1 MPRRFGRTAAIAVAG
16 LLALLTLVAYSRV
29 VENGF
34 VGLDDGDYVTDNP
47 RVLAGLTGHGLAWA
61 FTTGHAANWHP
72 LTWLSHMLDVELF
85 GLRAGGHHAMSLA
98 IHLASTLLLYR
109 LMLKMTSGLGA
120 SAFVAGVFALHPLHV
135 ESVAWVAER
144 KDVLGAFFWILTTL
158 AYVRW
163 LDRPG
168 SGRFALVVLLYAL
181 GLCAKPMLVTL
192 PFTLLLLDFWPFRRI
207 HAPWN
212 DLRGVA
218 RLAREKL
225 PLFALA
231 AVSCAVTYAV
241 QRSAGAMDAGDTIS
255 FGLRAQN
262 AVVACA
268 TYLWRFVAPFD
279 LAVFYPLP
287 AAALPLS
294 TVLLAALVVGGL
306 TAFALWS
313 ARYRPWLTVG
323 WLWFLGTLVPVLGLV
338 QVGSQA
344 TADRYTYLPMIGLSI
359 AVAFGV
365 SDFVRELR
373 QPRVWVATAA
383 TIGAAL
389 VLGWTAL
396 TWRQVA
402 YWRDDAA
409 LFGRALEVV
418 PGNYLAHGVLGVGHL
433 RAGRLAEAEAELREA
448 VAQRPNFALGHCN
461 LGAVLERQDL
471 AAEAE
476 AEYETALRLSPRL
489 AEAHHNLGRLVGMQ
503 GRTALAIEHLEAAL
517 RASPEYVDAHLDLGV
532 ALLHENRRAEA
543 IAHLERAVELRPDY
557 EDARR
562 ALARARGTP

>member
-1 MPRRFGRTAAIAVAG
+1 MGLILLCAAVYWPVGRAEFLSV
-16 LLALLTLVAYSRV
+16 
-29 VENGF
+29 
-34 VGLDDGDYVTDNP
+34 DDHEYVSGNQT
-47 RVLAGLTGHGLAWA
+47 VQAGLTANGVRWA
-61 FTTGHAANWHP
+61 FDGAHVANYHP
-72 LTWLSHMLDVELF
+72 LTWLSHMLDHQLF
-85 GLRAGGHHAMSLA
+85 GPDPGPQHLVNLLFHAINSVLVFVVFQ
-98 IHLASTLLLYR
+98 R
-109 LMLKMTSGLGA
+109 MTGQTWA
-120 SAFVAGVFALHPLHV
+120 SAFLGALFAVHPQHV

-287 AAALPLS
+287 ATALPLS

-448 VAQRPNFALGHCN
+448 VAH
-461 LGAVLERQDL
+461 
-471 AAEAE
+471 
-476 AEYETALRLSPRL
+476 LSL
-489 AEAHHNLGRLVGMQ
+489 IH
-503 GRTALAIEHLEAAL
+503 I
-517 RASPEYVDAHLDLGV
+517 
-532 ALLHENRRAEA
+532 
-543 IAHLERAVELRPDY
+543 
-557 EDARR
+557 
-562 ALARARGTP
+562 